1 MRGYLSVRGGDN
13 QIPLEERVEVY
24 RTPDDSGRIVLDTTD
39 QTVRLDVADMTVSRK
54 TGDEAPVVLEPRSEH
69 IEIHN
74 QGNTNG
80 VTVIRGEREVTLD
93 AGFLERVSRDVRVKI
108 GYQTVLQ
115 LDVEREARQEYVIE
129 GNVEQGDVVMGSAEK
144 VDRSTTVTDSV
155 VNRSDLGAGD
165 HSDEGERTGTS
176 PTGGA
181 SQASDA
187 TPGPA
192 DGPATT
198 EASKATQKFC
208 ETHQR
213 SYADTC
219 PECAAE
225 PNDDD
230 TTETKYCVHCGS
242 SVPAAV
248 RTCPDCEGDLS
259 EF

>member
-24 RTPDDSGRIVLDTTD
+24 RTPDDSGRIVMKTTD
-39 QTVRLDVADMTVSRK
+39 QTVPLDVADMTVSRK

-69 IEIHN
+69 IEVHN

-93 AGFLERVSRDVRVKI
+93 AGFLERVSRDALVKI

-165 HSDEGERTGTS
+165 HSNDIEGAGTAS
-176 PTGGA
+176 TGGA

-187 TPGPA
+187 TSSSA
-192 DGPATT
+192 DSPATT
-198 EASKATQKFC
+198 EASTATQKFC
-208 ETHQR
+208 ETHQQ

-225 PNDDD
+225 PSGDDS
-230 TTETKYCVHCGS
+230 TETKYCVHCGS
-242 SVPAAV
+242 SIPAAV
-248 RTCPDCEGDLS
+248 RMCPDCEGDLTG
-259 EF
+259 F